1 MPGSKVRVHRRR
13 FLEISG
19 AATAG
24 LFASCKGGAG
34 SAPSAPV
41 DARGPS
47 SKDGAAPAKTDG
59 SAPAKPDGAP
69 DDKDA
74 QASTGT
80 DAPAPGPKDAA
91 KDADGAGQVDAADE
105 VAAGPPTEADWKA
118 LASKLAGG
126 LIRPADALYDQ
137 ARVVFNTRFDSI
149 RPQAVARCKT
159 TDDVVAVLAFV
170 RRFALAVTPRS
181 GGHNFAG
188 HSTGTGVVIDLG
200 PMNTIQ
206 VGDGTATI
214 GGGAKLADV
223 YDQLI
228 ARGVGIPLGTCLSVG
243 ISGLTLGGGIGVID
257 RMYGLTCDSLV
268 SAQVV
273 TADGRLLTCDAANEP
288 DLFWALRGGGGG
300 NFGVVTSFTFRTHAT
315 QSLTNF
321 SATYRFADA
330 AKVLAA
336 WQTWQREVP
345 DSIWSYL
352 IFTFFTPG
360 AAPVLTLAGVCVGS
374 PADFMPHWNQFLAAA
389 QAPAAT
395 TNVAVQSY
403 RDTMMGFCAGRTVSQ
418 CHLVGQTPDG
428 QIQRQAFASTS
439 DFFDAALPAEGIQA
453 LVQGIKN
460 AQSAGI
466 RGQILLDAMGGALG
480 RVAPDATAFPHRRAL
495 FSAEYYMDA
504 AGVTSP
510 SWQNS
515 MRTLMKPWS
524 SGRAYVNYMDPLITD
539 ATAYYGD
546 NYARLVTV
554 KAKYDPRQ
562 VFRLPQGIPPA

>member
-480 RVAPDATAFPHRRAL
+480 RVAPDATAFPHRGGL